1 MVLHGR
7 GLHGLLLHHLILCQL
22 LLSSLDCELDRLLL
36 RSLTLSQWLCRHDR
50 RHSHGGNTGGHI
62 LNLHCRN
69 WSTGRHRRIHRPL

>member
-36 RSLTLSQWLCRHDR
+36 RSLTLSQV
-50 RHSHGGNTGGHI
+50 
-62 LNLHCRN
+62 
-69 WSTGRHRRIHRPL
+69 